1 LRRQLRGLP
10 APELLPLRE
19 PRQAALAIGTPRR
32 GRAPARQRPWTK
44 LGARPSAW
52 RASSPTRRCDFDL
65 PTRQAELEELNGQS
79 VDPNLWDDPERAQ
92 AVLRRADEIRE
103 EIGFWTDLERQATEL
118 VGLTELAA
126 AEPDG
131 GASMRADLEASLA
144 GLQSAWA
151 SAEQRLLLGGPYDER
166 PAIVSVYA
174 GAGGTESQDWA
185 EMLLRMYLRWAEQ
198 HRYKTEILDQSE
210 GEEAGLKSVTA
221 AIGGRWAYGRLRSE
235 RGVHRLVR
243 ISPFDSQKRR
253 HTSFALVEVMPEV
266 PPDAEIEI
274 REDDLKIDTY
284 RSSGA
289 GGQHVNKTD
298 SAVRI
303 THLPTGI
310 VVTCQNER
318 SQAQNKERAMAVLRA
333 KLVERAEEE
342 REAEM
347 ARLRGEHVEAGWGN
361 QIRSYVLQPYTMVKD
376 LRTGVETSNPTA
388 VLDGDL
394 DAFIEGYLRS
404 QIGTGDGAS

>member
-1 LRRQLRGLP
+1 MP
-10 APELLPLRE
+10 TKESEL
-19 PRQAALAIGTPRR
+19 
-32 GRAPARQRPWTK
+32 
-44 LGARPSAW
+44 
-52 RASSPTRRCDFDL
+52 
-65 PTRQAELEELNGQS
+65 AELTEQS
-79 VDPNLWDDPERAQ
+79 ADPDLWNDPAAAQ
-92 AVLRRADEIRE
+92 ATLRRADELRE
-103 EIGFWTDLERQATEL
+103 EIGAWR
-118 VGLTELAA
+118 
-126 AEPDG
+126 
-131 GASMRADLEASLA
+131 DLEARANALA
-144 GLQSAWA
+144 EIAELAETDAAEGDGLEADL
-151 SAEQRLLLGGPYDER
+151 QRDLEALTADWNRMEGQLLMSEPYDAR
-166 PAIVSVYA
+166 PAIVSVHA

-185 EMLLRMYLRWAEQ
+185 EMLLRMYLRWAE
-198 HRYKTEILDQSE
+198 RNRLKTEILDQTE
-210 GEEAGLKSVTA
+210 GEEAGLKSVTFA
-221 AIGGRWAYGRLRSE
+221 VDGRWAYGRLKSE

-266 PPDAEIEI
+266 DEAADVEI
-274 REDDLKIDTY
+274 RDDDLRVDTY

-318 SQAQNKERAMAVLRA
+318 SQIQNRERAMAVLRA
-333 KLVERAEEE
+333 KLVERQQEE
-342 REAEM
+342 RESEL

-394 DAFIEGYLRS
+394 DAFMQGYLRS
-404 QIGTGDGAS
+404 RIGEGAPA

>member
-1 LRRQLRGLP
+1 LP
-10 APELLPLRE
+10 AKEAELAELTAKSGDPDLWND
-19 PRQAALAIGTPRR
+19 QAAA
-32 GRAPARQRPWTK
+32 QK
-44 LGARPSAW
+44 L
-52 RASSPTRRCDFDL
+52 
-65 PTRQAELEELNGQS
+65 
-79 VDPNLWDDPERAQ
+79 
-92 AVLRRADEIRE
+92 LRRADELRQE
-103 EIGFWTDLERQATEL
+103 VGAWSDLRARADALAEIA
-118 VGLTELAA
+118 ELAEDDA
-126 AEPDG
+126 GDNE
-131 GASMRADLEASLA
+131 SLMADL
-144 GLQSAWA
+144 
-151 SAEQRLLLGGPYDER
+151 QRDLDALNADWNRMEGLLLMSDPYDER
-166 PAIVSVYA
+166 PAIVSVHA

-185 EMLLRMYLRWAEQ
+185 EMLLRMYLRWAER
-198 HRYKTEILDQSE
+198 HGMKTEILDQTE
-210 GEEAGLKSVTA
+210 GEEAGLKSVTF
-221 AIGGRWAYGRLRSE
+221 GVDGRWAYGRLKSE

-266 PPDAEIEI
+266 DEAADVEI
-274 REDDLKIDTY
+274 RDDDVRIDTY
-284 RSSGA
+284 RASGA

-318 SQAQNKERAMAVLRA
+318 SQAQNKERALAVLRA

-347 ARLRGEHVEAGWGN
+347 AQLRGQHVEAGWGN

-376 LRTGVETSNPTA
+376 LRTGVETANPSA

-394 DAFIEGYLRS
+394 DEFMEGYLRS
-404 QIGTGDGAS
+404 RIGEGVAS

>member
-1 LRRQLRGLP
+1 M
-10 APELLPLRE
+10 A
-19 PRQAALAIGTPRR
+19 
-32 GRAPARQRPWTK
+32 
-44 LGARPSAW
+44 
-52 RASSPTRRCDFDL
+52 
-65 PTRQAELEELNGQS
+65 
-79 VDPNLWDDPERAQ
+79 
-92 AVLRRADEIRE
+92 
-103 EIGFWTDLERQATEL
+103 
-118 VGLTELAA
+118 
-126 AEPDG
+126 
-131 GASMRADLEASLA
+131 ADLQRDLASL
-144 GLQSAWA
+144 SADWNRMEA
-151 SAEQRLLLGGPYDER
+151 RLLLSEPYDER
-166 PAIVSVYA
+166 PAIVSVHA

-185 EMLLRMYLRWAEQ
+185 EMLLRMYLRWAE
-198 HRYKTEILDQSE
+198 RNKYRTEILDQTE
-210 GEEAGLKSVTA
+210 GEEAGLKSVTV
-221 AIGGRWAYGRLRSE
+221 AIDGRWAYGRLRSE

-243 ISPFDSQKRR
+243 ISPFDSQNRR

-266 PPDAEIEI
+266 PADAAIEI
-274 REDDLKIDTY
+274 DERDLKVDTY
-284 RSSGA
+284 RASGA

-318 SQAQNKERAMAVLRA
+318 SQIQNRERAMAVLRA
-333 KLVERAEEE
+333 KLVELAEEE

-376 LRTGVETSNPTA
+376 LRTGVETSNPGA

-404 QIGTGDGAS
+404 RIGEVAAT

>member
-1 LRRQLRGLP
+1 M
-10 APELLPLRE
+10 A
-19 PRQAALAIGTPRR
+19 
-32 GRAPARQRPWTK
+32 
-44 LGARPSAW
+44 
-52 RASSPTRRCDFDL
+52 
-65 PTRQAELEELNGQS
+65 
-79 VDPNLWDDPERAQ
+79 
-92 AVLRRADEIRE
+92 
-103 EIGFWTDLERQATEL
+103 
-118 VGLTELAA
+118 ELAA
-126 AEPDG
+126 AEADG
-131 GASMRADLEASLA
+131 GAAMQGDLETDLA
-144 GLQSAWA
+144 TLQSDWKRM
-151 SAEQRLLLGGPYDER
+151 EGQLLLGGPYDAS
-166 PAIVSVYA
+166 PAILSVHA

-185 EMLLRMYLRWAEQ
+185 EMLLRMYLRWAERQ
-198 HRYKTEILDQSE
+198 RFRTEILDQTE
-210 GEEAGLKSVTA
+210 GEEAGLKSVTV
-221 AIGGRWAYGRLRSE
+221 AITGRWAYGRLKSE

-266 PPDAEIEI
+266 PDTVEVTI
-274 REDDLKIDTY
+274 RDDDLKVDTY

-318 SQAQNKERAMAVLRA
+318 SQIQNRERAMAVLRA
-333 KLVERAEEE
+333 KLVERQMEE
-342 REAEM
+342 REAEL
-347 ARLRGEHVEAGWGN
+347 AQLRGEHVEAGWGN

-388 VLDGDL
+388 VLDGEL

-404 QIGTGDGAS
+404 LIGEGAPAS

>member
-1 LRRQLRGLP
+1 L
-10 APELLPLRE
+10 
-19 PRQAALAIGTPRR
+19 
-32 GRAPARQRPWTK
+32 PARQT
-44 LGARPSAW
+44 
-52 RASSPTRRCDFDL
+52 
-65 PTRQAELEELNGQS
+65 ELEELNAQA

-92 AVLRRADEIRE
+92 SVLRRADELRE
-103 EIGFWTDLERQATEL
+103 EIGFWTDLERQANDL
-118 VGLTELAA
+118 ADLSELAA

-131 GASMRADLEASLA
+131 GESMRAELQGSLSA
-144 GLQSAWA
+144 LQGAWA
-151 SAEQRLLLGGPYDER
+151 EAEQLLLLGGPYDER

-185 EMLLRMYLRWAEQ
+185 EMLLRMYLRWAERQ
-198 HRYKTEILDQSE
+198 KYKTEILDQSE

-221 AIGGRWAYGRLRSE
+221 AVDGRWAYGRLRSE

-274 REDDLKIDTY
+274 REDDLKVDTY

-404 QIGTGDGAS
+404 QIGTNGDGAAG